1 MIMHRSLLFSISF
14 SISGMYTSFLYMFQ
28 KEIYEVARLWNTH
41 RIRPSKNQNVPSGVP
56 LLMYTAP
63 SLYATRDYLRHVQQD
78 KLDVCQEECM
88 LVTHI
93 PCDHEL
99 FELFLLYMEEQNL
112 EVPSDASQAVDLYFH
127 LRNALQTD
135 L

>member
-1 MIMHRSLLFSISF
+1 MPL
-14 SISGMYTSFLYMFQ
+14 LYMFQ
-28 KEIYEVARLWNTH
+28 KELDDVARLWNTH

-63 SLYATRDYLRHVQQD
+63 SFYGTRDYLQEVQQD
-78 KLDVCQEECM
+78 TLEVCLEECSFS
-88 LVTHI
+88 THI
-93 PCDHEL
+93 PCDPEL
-99 FELFLLYMEEQNL
+99 FELFLLYTEEQNMDA
-112 EVPSDASQAVDLYFH
+112 PSDASQAVDLYVF